1 MFSDNVNDIRLKIST
16 SKQGTNVDVINLLT
30 NERLAAWSADQ
41 VVEEVETEITCVAT
55 LSSDPG
61 NKSRVSHVILGLD
74 TALRGDLAVLDIAES
89 RIVR

>member
-1 MFSDNVNDIRLKIST
+1 MTVLSCL
-16 SKQGTNVDVINLLT
+16 QGASVDVVNLVT

-41 VVEEVETEITCVAT
+41 DTSEVETEITCLAP

-61 NKSRVSHVILGLD
+61 HKTRVSHVVLGLD
-74 TALRGDLAVLDIAES
+74 TALRGALAVLDIAES

>member
-1 MFSDNVNDIRLKIST
+1 MLT
-16 SKQGTNVDVINLLT
+16 SLSCLQGASVDVVNLVT

-41 VVEEVETEITCVAT
+41 DTSEVETEITCLAP

-61 NKSRVSHVILGLD
+61 HKTRVSHVVLGLD
-74 TALRGDLAVLDIAES
+74 TALRGALAVLDIAES

>member
-1 MFSDNVNDIRLKIST
+1 MYFL
-16 SKQGTNVDVINLLT
+16 QGASVDVVNLQT

-41 VVEEVETEITCVAT
+41 ETSEVETEITCLAT

-61 NKSRVSHVILGLD
+61 HKSRVSHVILGLD
-74 TALRGDLAVLDIAES
+74 TALRGALAVLDIAES